1 MSTIMEALRELN
13 AEKKVVKEVVKPITE
28 SKNVEVENKTLAD
41 KLLENEEI
49 CPTCGNKKNEC
60 ICEKCSNDDEIIEI
74 IDDKEELEESDKPAA
89 ASIEDAQK
97 WVDYDMEKYG
107 RISGRTNRLVR
118 KAGFQIVKD
127 DHGDYEVIAGQFE
140 SLKESSE
147 KDDIEA
153 DADDKKEAAKAEF
166 EKKEDDADADKD
178 EKLDEAEESN
188 DCIHDA
194 CIKLGIDYDSI
205 GTTEGGWDYVIGEHY
220 TDNDLIRVIE
230 YCRDKGFEK
239 TTGHLHKLINDNDSM
254 LFYVVNKKEITEDF
268 ESSKPVEIL
277 PKDEIIDFVKNV
289 KPGTF
294 FKLGVMRELRS
305 EIASKFRGGRG
316 SDDALPIRIVK
327 CSESYVATGEDYEA
341 QKETIARREQGIER
355 SERKTGFNMSEDP
368 DLKNKIFISGNGE
381 SLAYY
386 PRRGSVPKV
395 KYFLSIDDGDL
406 EEVSKQDI
414 IPYLTPAQAA
424 KLSGTQETDDAETA
438 PVANALKVNLDK
450 IYYIGNLGHSIM

>member
-13 AEKKVVKEVVKPITE
+13 AEKKAAKEIKKPIAE
-28 SKNVEVENKTLAD
+28 SKNNEVKNKILVD
-41 KLLENEEI
+41 KISENEEV
-49 CPTCGNKKNEC
+49 CPACGNKKDEC
-60 ICEKCSNDDEIIEI
+60 ICEKCNHEIVEI
-74 IDDKEELEESDKPAA
+74 ADDKEELKESDKPAST
-89 ASIEDAQK
+89 SIEDAQK

-107 RISGRTNRLVR
+107 RISDRTNRLIR

-127 DHGDYEVIAGQFE
+127 TYGDYEVVAGRFE
-140 SLKESSE
+140 SLGESSK

-153 DADDKKEAAKAEF
+153 EIDDI
-166 EKKEDDADADKD
+166 
-178 EKLDEAEESN
+178 EESN

-194 CIKLGIDYDSI
+194 CIKLGIDYDTI
-205 GTTEGGWDYVIGEHY
+205 GINEYGDHYVVGKDYTKENV
-220 TDNDLIRVIE
+220 NDILEICPEVDHGIV
-230 YCRDKGFEK
+230 
-239 TTGHLHKLINDNDSM
+239 TKLINDNDSM
-254 LFYVVNKKEITEDF
+254 IFFFKKDEIKENF

-277 PKDEIIDFVKNV
+277 PKEEILKFVKNV

-294 FKLGVMRELRS
+294 FKLGVIRELKS

-316 SDDALPIRIVK
+316 SDNSLPIRIVK

-341 QKETIARREQGIER
+341 QKETIARREQGIAR

-368 DLKNKIFISGNGE
+368 DLKNKIFISRNGE

-424 KLSGTQETDDAETA
+424 KLSGSQEREDSETT
-438 PVANALKVNLDK
+438 PTANALKVNLDK